1 MDAPSPGAICA
12 RTVLRAAL
20 RALAIAAV
28 CAAARAHA
36 VGSEPPPK
44 SPGDDG
50 GPTLPTPLER
60 PTEPPGERSALDDW
74 SILPLAFYSPETD
87 LGFGLAVIRSL
98 AVPEDNPSISTLA
111 LGVIYTTKGQF
122 ISRLEPDFRFGDSAF
137 VHAVLRYQRYPT
149 RFFEAGAHLGDDGEP
164 FDEETVMGSLDG
176 RVTLTGRLRA
186 GLRWDFRYNV
196 VRDHVAGGLIEASGA
211 PGLDPY
217 FASGIG
223 PVLSYDSRDEPRLPR
238 RGLLAELRLI
248 AFATATGSDFDALR
262 ADLDLRGYLSL
273 GCHVLA
279 GQLWAQTTR
288 GTLPFQLDPHLG
300 GANFLR
306 GWFEGHLRD
315 RHALLG
321 QLEWRFPILGRLGG
335 AAFAALG
342 EAVPRL
348 DALSFDAVRGA
359 VGGGVRW
366 LLNQR
371 QNVTIRLDF
380 AYGDDFAAYFDV
392 LEAF

>member
-1 MDAPSPGAICA
+1 MDASSPGARSA
-12 RTVLRAAL
+12 RTVLH
-20 RALAIAAV
+20 RALAALAV
-28 CAAARAHA
+28 VATLSSSGRAIDA
-36 VGSEPPPK
+36 DPPAE

-50 GPTLPTPLER
+50 GPTLPTPIER
-60 PTEPPGERSALDDW
+60 PPEGSWLDDW
-74 SILPLAFYSPETD
+74 SILPLLFYSPETD

-98 AVPEDNPSISTLA
+98 AVPEDNPSISTVA

-122 ISRLEPDFRFGDSAF
+122 ITRLEPDFRFGDTAF

-149 RFFEAGAHLGDDGEP
+149 RFFGPGARLGDDGEP
-164 FDEETVMGSLDG
+164 FDEETIMGSLDG
-176 RVTLTGRLRA
+176 RVTLTGRFRA
-186 GLRWDFRYNV
+186 GLRWDFRYND
-196 VRDHVAGGLIEASGA
+196 VRDHVAGGVIETSGA
-211 PGLDPY
+211 RGLERY

-223 PVLSYDSRDEPRLPR
+223 PVFSYDSRDEPRLPR

-248 AFATATGSDFDALR
+248 AFASATGSDYDALR
-262 ADLDLRGYLSL
+262 ADLDLRGYLAL
-273 GCHVLA
+273 GCHVIA
-279 GQLWAQTTR
+279 GQLWAQTTSGR
-288 GTLPFQLDPHLG
+288 LPFQLEPRLG

-321 QLEWRFPILGRLGG
+321 QLEWRFPIVGRLGG
-335 AAFAALG
+335 AAFVAVG

-348 DALSFDAVRGA
+348 DALAIDRLRAA
-359 VGGGVRW
+359 AGGGVRW